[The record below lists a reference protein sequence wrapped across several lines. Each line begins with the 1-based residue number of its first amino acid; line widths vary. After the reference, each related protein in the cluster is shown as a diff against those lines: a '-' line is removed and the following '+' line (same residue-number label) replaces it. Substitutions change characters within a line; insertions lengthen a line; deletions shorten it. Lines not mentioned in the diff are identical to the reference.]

1 MCVLVKRGAD
11 KIRRVSSDSVCLMG
25 PIASVADMGW
35 HCAEWWHYPD
45 VPSLAPTLH
54 CLITFDSTSVTLAF
68 ALRAYEFSIKT
79 WNLLFSKTKA
89 PDLVYV
95 HMVLVVL
102 VFVLIC
108 GGGRCGAVLA
118 ECDVLWARKELWQM
132 TRYITSRCSPA
143 QPGPCIT
150 AATRWP
156 ATTTNQSRA
165 TEHGAQSGLD
175 SW

>member
-1 MCVLVKRGAD
+1 MCVGKKRGWQNPTSF
-11 KIRRVSSDSVCLMG
+11 IWQCVSDGADSV
-25 PIASVADMGW
+25 SGW
-35 HCAEWWHYPD
+35 HGLTLCWMMTLPRCAQPRHQ
-45 VPSLAPTLH
+45 H
-54 CLITFDSTSVTLAF
+54 QHRLITFDSTSVTLAF

-165 TEHGAQSGLD
+165 TELGAQSGLD